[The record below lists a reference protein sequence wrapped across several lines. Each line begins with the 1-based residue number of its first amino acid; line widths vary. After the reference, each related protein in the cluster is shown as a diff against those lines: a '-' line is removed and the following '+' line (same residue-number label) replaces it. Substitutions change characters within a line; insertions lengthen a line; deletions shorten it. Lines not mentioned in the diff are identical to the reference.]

1 MPVARFV
8 FRAAPTRSTTK
19 NWEDVMKW
27 FAMCLIFL
35 ILNVGLA
42 SAAELAIVTEQSP
55 PLNYT
60 VGGDETGEVT
70 GLSTEIVRAIMQ
82 KVGVDYPIRVMPW
95 ARGYD
100 MAQSGPMVALYSTTR
115 TEARENLFK
124 WVGPLATKRWV
135 FMARKGSGLSV
146 RSLDEAK
153 KVGTIG
159 TYRDDAKE
167 QFLKDQGFVNLDSAS
182 NLVANLKK
190 LMAGR
195 NDLWIVDVDEARAL
209 ANQEGVDP
217 SELEEVFS
225 VREAHLYIA
234 FSSDVPDE
242 LIASWQAAYDELKA
256 AGVVDQITK
265 KYLN

>member
-1 MPVARFV
+1 
-8 FRAAPTRSTTK
+8 
-19 NWEDVMKW
+19 MKW
-27 FAMCLIFL
+27 FAMCLVFL
-35 ILNVGLA
+35 FLNVGLA

-70 GLSTEIVRAIMQ
+70 GLSTEIVRAIMH

-124 WVGPLATKRWV
+124 WVGPLASKRWV
-135 FMARKGSGLSV
+135 FMGRKGSGISV

-153 KVGTIG
+153 KLGSIG
-159 TYRDDAKE
+159 TYREDAKE
-167 QFLKDQGFVNLDSAS
+167 QFLMEQGFVNLDSAP
-182 NLVANLKK
+182 NLVSNYKK

-195 NDLWIVDVDEARAL
+195 NDLWIVDADEGRMVAR
-209 ANQEGVDP
+209 QEEGDP
-217 SELEEVFS
+217 DELEEVFS
-225 VREAHLYIA
+225 VREAKLYIA
-234 FSSDVPDE
+234 FSLDVPDD
-242 LIASWQAAYDELKA
+242 LVSSWQAAYEELKA
-256 AGVVDQITK
+256 AGVVEQITL